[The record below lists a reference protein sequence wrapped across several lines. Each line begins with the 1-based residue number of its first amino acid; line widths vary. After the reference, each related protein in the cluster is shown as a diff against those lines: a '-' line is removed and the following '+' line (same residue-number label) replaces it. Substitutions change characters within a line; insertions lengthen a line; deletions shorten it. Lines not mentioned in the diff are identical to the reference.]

1 MKKETYQPFALES
14 LLLDSHQILVFSR
27 KRRETIVTSNS
38 QSKQVAD
45 IERNFKKVT
54 ENLRTN
60 QHYEGIE

>member
-38 QSKQVAD
+38 QSKQVSD